1 MKELYK
7 GHYQNALRGQ
17 KLATEAAKL
26 KSDKVKEEYNKTPNK
41 CTNCGN
47 DLTYPQRHNKFCCS
61 SCAASFNNKNRG
73 GHKEET
79 KIKISKKLEGRTL
92 SPEHKEKSI
101 KSLQRVV
108 KQRHDEGYER
118 FLNKK
123 TGKNCVICNT
133 EITYEN
139 RFRKTCS
146 DECQIKSKTNRKYLN
161 GSRKTI
167 NYNGIILESSW
178 ELKLAEWL
186 DEYKIKWIRPEP
198 IKWVLDGKN
207 KLYYPDFYLP
217 DFNLYLDPK
226 NPYCMDK
233 DRVKMEIVSK
243 EINIIFGDIDY
254 VITKLGDVV

>member
-1 MKELYK
+1 MKELYV
-7 GHYQNALRGQ
+7 GHYKNAIEGQ
-17 KLATEAAKL
+17 KLAIESIKN
-26 KSDKVKEEYNKTPNK
+26 KSKRIKEDYNNNPNR
-41 CTNCGN
+41 CVNCGIE
-47 DLTYPQRHNKFCCS
+47 LSYSQRHNKFCGN
-61 SCAASFNNKNRG
+61 SCAASFNNKQRG

-79 KIKISKKLEGRTL
+79 RIKISKKLEGRTL

-123 TGKNCVICNT
+123 SDKNCVICDT
-133 EITYEN
+133 EITYKD

-146 DECQIKSKTNRKYLN
+146 DECLIKSKTNRKYLN

-167 NYNGIILESSW
+167 NYNGVILESSW

-186 DEYKIKWIRPEP
+186 DGNKIKWVRPGS
-198 IKWVLDGKN
+198 IKWVLDGKT